1 MEILSPAG
9 SPQALYAAVASGADA
24 VYFGGGGFNARHF
37 AQNFEGEDMAR
48 AVSFCRQNG
57 VRSYVTVNTLVS
69 DLELPAVTAY
79 LLSLIHILPAYSVR
93 DESGWPTVSAS
104 SSPFSKAA
112 RARLAFS

>member
-79 LLSLIHILPAYSVR
+79 LRELCALRERVFALEERLNAQEKVNE
-93 DESGWPTVSAS
+93 DENLQHSD
-104 SSPFSKAA
+104 KD
-112 RARLAFS
+112 

>member
-57 VRSYVTVNTLVS
+57 VRSYVTAGSSRSLTSVLT
-69 DLELPAVTAY
+69 VT
-79 LLSLIHILPAYSVR
+79 
-93 DESGWPTVSAS
+93 
-104 SSPFSKAA
+104 
-112 RARLAFS
+112 